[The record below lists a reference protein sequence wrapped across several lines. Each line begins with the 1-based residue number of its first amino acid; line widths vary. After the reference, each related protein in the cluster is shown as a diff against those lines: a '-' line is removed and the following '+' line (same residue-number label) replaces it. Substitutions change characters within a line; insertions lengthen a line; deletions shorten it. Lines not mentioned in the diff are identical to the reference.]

1 MSKASRR
8 VSRARTCGDAERS
21 EAEAVCGTKPIL
33 LQTTAAARDA
43 KITAG
48 AQGGVGHKFMRGNA
62 AIPLE
67 APGAGRVALAQ
78 HPHTPMNPARF
89 LALILPFAA
98 SGLSAQNVSILSYEY
113 LLGPNGDYKDTSLTK
128 LTDGI
133 AIVPAWVPDG
143 QGIADTSPFV
153 GWDSTPGLIAFN
165 FADNTLINSATFY
178 FADSM
183 EPQG

>member
-8 VSRARTCGDAERS
+8 VSRTRTYGDAERS

-43 KITAG
+43 KIPAG
-48 AQGGVGHKFMRGNA
+48 AQGGVGHMFMRGNA

-89 LALILPFAA
+89 LSLILPFAA

-113 LLGPNGDYKDTSLTK
+113 LLGPNGDYKDPSLTK
-128 LTDGI
+128 
-133 AIVPAWVPDG
+133 IVPAWVPDG